1 MTEPTTPVPDPASSL
16 SAGSSSNGLKRK
28 LLRWTG
34 ITVGTLLGVLLLAI
48 AVLYVRG
55 RSIVGKKY
63 EIAAQLTNVPTDSAS
78 IAHGEHIA
86 LTRGCT
92 ECHGER
98 LEGKVLADVPPM
110 VFAPPN
116 LTRGTGGVG
125 SQYAAVDWDRAVRYG
140 VRPDGRALLPMMP
153 YEFYNRLNDADMA
166 ALASYLASRPAVDN
180 QVPPTRLK
188 TLGYI
193 MFGMGGLP
201 RDGLDR
207 PRQIIT
213 PGATPEYGAYIASTT
228 CVACH
233 GPQLEGLK
241 ERGQSVPGIHAY
253 GELEVG
259 ALMRALRTGKAA
271 DGRQLSEDMP
281 WQIFRH
287 LTDTEIA
294 AVHAHL
300 QGLARRD

>member
-1 MTEPTTPVPDPASSL
+1 MTEPAPPAAPLEESPRTDW
-16 SAGSSSNGLKRK
+16 KRK
-28 LLRWTG
+28 ILKWTA
-34 ITVGTLLGVLLLAI
+34 ITLGSLLGIVLLA
-48 AVLYVRG
+48 AGVLYLQG
-55 RSIVGKKY
+55 RSVVGKTY
-63 EIAAQLTNVPTDSAS
+63 EVAAQLTNIPTDSAS

-86 LTRGCT
+86 RTRGCMH
-92 ECHGER
+92 CHGER

-110 VFAPPN
+110 VIAPQN
-116 LTRGTGGVG
+116 LTRGNGGVG

-140 VRPDGRALLPMMP
+140 VAPDGRALLPMMP

-166 ALASYLASRPAVDN
+166 ALAAYLASRPAVDN
-180 QVPPTRLK
+180 QVPPTKLK
-188 TLGYI
+188 PLGYI

-201 RDGLDR
+201 REGLDR

-213 PGATPEYGAYIASTT
+213 PGATPEYGAYVASTT

-233 GPQLEGLK
+233 GPQLEGME
-241 ERGQSVPGIHAY
+241 ERGEVVPGLHAY

-259 ALMRALRTGKAA
+259 ALARALRTGRAA
-271 DGRQLSEDMP
+271 DGRELSEGMP
-281 WQIFRH
+281 WQAFRH

>member
-1 MTEPTTPVPDPASSL
+1 MTESAPPVAPLEESPRTDWKRRILKWTAITL
-16 SAGSSSNGLKRK
+16 GS
-28 LLRWTG
+28 
-34 ITVGTLLGVLLLAI
+34 LLGVVLLA
-48 AVLYVRG
+48 AGVLYLRG
-55 RSIVGKKY
+55 RSVVGKTY
-63 EIAAQLTNVPTDSAS
+63 EVAAPLTNVPTDSAS

-86 LTRGCT
+86 RTRGCMF
-92 ECHGER
+92 CHGER
-98 LEGKVLADVPPM
+98 LEGKLVADVPPLVM
-110 VFAPPN
+110 APPN
-116 LTRGTGGVG
+116 LTRGAGGVG

-140 VRPDGRALLPMMP
+140 VAPSGRALLPMMP

-166 ALASYLASRPAVDN
+166 ALAAYLASRPAVDN

-188 TLGYI
+188 PLGYI

-201 RDGLDR
+201 REGLDR

-233 GPQLEGLK
+233 GPQLEGME
-241 ERGQSVPGIHAY
+241 ERGQIVPGLHAY

-259 ALMRALRTGKAA
+259 ALARALRTGRAV
-271 DGRQLSEDMP
+271 DGRLVSEDMP
-281 WQIFRH
+281 WEAFRNM
-287 LTDTEIA
+287 TDTEIA

>member
-1 MTEPTTPVPDPASSL
+1 MTEPAPPPALPDERPRSD
-16 SAGSSSNGLKRK
+16 LKRRILK
-28 LLRWTG
+28 WTA
-34 ITVGTLLGVLLLAI
+34 ITLGSLLGV
-48 AVLYVRG
+48 AVLAAGVLYIRG
-55 RSIVGKKY
+55 RSVVGRTY
-63 EIAAQLTNVPTDSAS
+63 EVAAQLTNVPTDSAS
-78 IAHGEHIA
+78 MAHGEHIA
-86 LTRGCT
+86 LTRGCMF
-92 ECHGER
+92 CHGER
-98 LEGKVLADVPPM
+98 LEGKLVADVPPLVM
-110 VFAPPN
+110 APPN
-116 LTRGTGGVG
+116 LTRGAGGVG
-125 SQYAAVDWDRAVRYG
+125 SRYAAVDWDRAVRYG

-153 YEFYNRLNDADMA
+153 YEIYNRLNDADMA

-188 TLGYI
+188 ALGYI

-233 GPQLEGLK
+233 GPQLEGVE
-241 ERGQSVPGIHAY
+241 ERGQTVPGLHAY
-253 GELEVG
+253 GEIEVG
-259 ALMRALRTGKAA
+259 ALARALRTGTAV

-281 WQIFRH
+281 WQAFRH
-287 LTDTEIA
+287 MTDTEIA

-300 QGLARRD
+300 QDLARRD

>member
-1 MTEPTTPVPDPASSL
+1 MTESAPPATPLEDRPRTDWKRRILKWTAITL
-16 SAGSSSNGLKRK
+16 GS
-28 LLRWTG
+28 
-34 ITVGTLLGVLLLAI
+34 LLGVVLLVAG
-48 AVLYVRG
+48 VLYLRG
-55 RSIVGKKY
+55 KSTVGKTY
-63 EIAAQLTNVPTDSAS
+63 DVAAQITNVPTDSAS

-86 LTRGCT
+86 VTRGCT

-110 VFAPPN
+110 VIAPPN
-116 LTRGTGGVG
+116 LTRGAGGVG
-125 SQYAAVDWDRAVRYG
+125 SQYSAVDWDKAVRYG

-166 ALASYLASRPAVDN
+166 ALAAWLSSRPAVDN
-180 QVPPTRLK
+180 QVQPTRLK
-188 TLGYI
+188 PLGYI

-201 RDGLDR
+201 REGLDR

-233 GPQLEGLK
+233 GPQLAGQK
-241 ERGQSVPGIHAY
+241 ERGQLVPGLHAY
-253 GELEVG
+253 GEIEVG
-259 ALMRALRTGKAA
+259 ALTRALRTGRAV
-271 DGRQLSEDMP
+271 DGRQLSDDMP
-281 WQIFRH
+281 WRAFRH
-287 LTDTEIA
+287 FTDTEIA
-294 AVHAHL
+294 AIHAHL

>member
-1 MTEPTTPVPDPASSL
+1 MTESAPPATPLEERPRTDWKRRILKWTAITL
-16 SAGSSSNGLKRK
+16 GS
-28 LLRWTG
+28 
-34 ITVGTLLGVLLLAI
+34 LLGIVLLA
-48 AVLYVRG
+48 AGVLYLRG
-55 RSIVGKKY
+55 RSVVGKTY
-63 EIAAQLTNVPTDSAS
+63 EVAAQLTNIPTDSAS

-86 LTRGCT
+86 LTRGCMQ
-92 ECHGER
+92 CHGER
-98 LEGKVLADVPPM
+98 LEGKVLADVRPM
-110 VFAPPN
+110 VIAPPN

-140 VRPDGRALLPMMP
+140 VAPNGRALLPMMP
-153 YEFYNRLNDADMA
+153 YEFYSRLNDADMA
-166 ALASYLASRPAVDN
+166 ALAAYLASRPAVDN
-180 QVPPTRLK
+180 QVSPTRLK
-188 TLGYI
+188 PLGYI

-201 RDGLDR
+201 REGLDR

-233 GPQLEGLK
+233 GAQLEGIE
-241 ERGQSVPGIHAY
+241 ERGQVVPGLHAY

-259 ALMRALRTGKAA
+259 ALARALRTGRAV

-281 WQIFRH
+281 WQAFRH
-287 LTDTEIA
+287 LTDMEIA

>member
-1 MTEPTTPVPDPASSL
+1 VTDRDSPFAPTPSESRRD
-16 SAGSSSNGLKRK
+16 LKRK
-28 LLRWTG
+28 ILKWTA
-34 ITVGTLLGVLLLAI
+34 LALGVLLGVIVLAAGI
-48 AVLYVRG
+48 LYVRG
-55 RSIVGKKY
+55 RSILGQRHEV
-63 EIAAQLTNVPTDSAS
+63 ASQLTNVPTDSAS
-78 IAHGEHIA
+78 VTHGEHIA
-86 LTRGCT
+86 LTRGCMQ
-92 ECHGER
+92 CHGER

-110 VFAPPN
+110 LIAPPN
-116 LTRGTGGVG
+116 LTRGAGGVG
-125 SQYAAVDWDRAVRYG
+125 SRYAAVDWDRAVRYG

-180 QVPPTRLK
+180 QVPPTSLK
-188 TLGYI
+188 PLGYI

-201 RDGLDR
+201 RDNLDR

-241 ERGQSVPGIHAY
+241 ERGQAVPGLHPY
-253 GELEVG
+253 GEMDVG
-259 ALMRALRTGKAA
+259 ALIRALRTGTAA

-281 WQIFRH
+281 WQAFRH
-287 LTDTEIA
+287 MTDTEIA

-300 QGLARRD
+300 QGLARRN